1 MIIDII
7 NSAGENAYLK
17 DAAGNLNLAEAIPST
32 SSTRVIGKGKQVN
45 VSGIQF
51 YFEGA
56 DLFPLLSFLE
66 DDGAGNLV
74 KRNRPLISIT
84 VFKEILPGLFADP
97 YKSRIHSLGGFQD
110 FKRGTF
116 DKCDVYRINNKP
128 TIVSLGT
135 EQCKWKS
142 IKYELPED
150 ISLDSAYWE
159 IPSAKDTPATAF
171 RYTINLF
178 TYDGSGAP
186 MNAGAPTVLA
196 NNLDPTQKRIKKNI
210 NLKNVRFYEL
220 EVIADVKHDSTLT
233 ERIVTE
239 KADTIGRPL
248 LEGIYL
254 LEPVQ
259 TKFDFYS
266 LQEFLSECSEY
277 EMFQLQG
284 LPFKK
289 LMATLNLS
297 SVLVQSPNEN
307 SGANENEFIKLEI
320 LTDKLKVATA
330 KLVSSEMLKID

>member
-7 NSAGENAYLK
+7 NSAGENVYLK
-17 DAAGNLNLAEAIPST
+17 DAAGNLNLAAAIPST
-32 SSTRVIGKGKQVN
+32 AITKAIEKGKQVN
-45 VSGIQF
+45 VTGIQF
-51 YFEGA
+51 YFEGN
-56 DLFPLLSFLE
+56 DLFPLFNYLE
-66 DDGAGNLV
+66 DDGTGNLV
-74 KRNRPLISIT
+74 KRNQPLISIS
-84 VFKEILPGLFADP
+84 VFKEILPGLFSDP

-116 DKCDVYRINNKP
+116 ENCDVYKINNKP
-128 TIVSLGT
+128 TIISLGT
-135 EQCKWKS
+135 EQCKWNS
-142 IKYELPED
+142 IRYELPEN

-159 IPSAKDTPATAF
+159 IPAAKDTPPTAF
-171 RYTINLF
+171 NYTINLF
-178 TYDGSGAP
+178 AYDNVGNLLSGGAP
-186 MNAGAPTVLA
+186 IVLA

-210 NLKNVRFYEL
+210 NLQNVRFYEL

-266 LQEFLSECSEY
+266 LQEFLTECSDY

-289 LMATLNLS
+289 LMATLNIS
-297 SVLVQSPNEN
+297 SVLVQSPYEN
-307 SGANENEFIKLEI
+307 LGTNENEFIKLEI
-320 LTDKLKVATA
+320 LTDKLEVVTA
-330 KLVSSEMLKID
+330 KLTSSEMLKIN

>member
-17 DAAGNLNLAEAIPST
+17 DSAGNLNLAQTIPS
-32 SSTRVIGKGKQVN
+32 SSITKVIGKGKQAN

-51 YFEGA
+51 YIEGN
-56 DLFPLLSFLE
+56 DLFPLFNFLV
-66 DDGAGNLV
+66 DDGAGNFA
-74 KRNRPLISIT
+74 KRNQPLFSIT

-135 EQCKWKS
+135 EPCKWKS

-159 IPSAKDTPATAF
+159 VPSAKDTPATAF
-171 RYTINLF
+171 SYSINLYA
-178 TYDGSGAP
+178 YDNAGNLL
-186 MNAGAPTVLA
+186 NAGAPVVLA

-210 NLKNVRFYEL
+210 NLQNVRFYEL
-220 EVIADVKHDSTLT
+220 EVNADVKHDSTLT

-277 EMFQLQG
+277 ELFPLQG

-297 SVLVQSPNEN
+297 SVIVQSPNEN
-307 SGANENEFIKLEI
+307 IGASENEFIKLEI
-320 LTDKLKVATA
+320 FTDKLKVATA
-330 KLVSSEMLKID
+330 KLVSSELLKVN

>member
-7 NSAGENAYLK
+7 NSAGEKAYLR
-17 DAAGNLNLAEAIPST
+17 DSVGNLNLAQTTPST
-32 SSTRVIGKGKQVN
+32 SITKVIGKGKQVN

-51 YFEGA
+51 YFEGN
-56 DLFPLLSFLE
+56 DLFPLFNFLE

-74 KRNRPLISIT
+74 KRNQPLISIT

-97 YKSRIHSLGGFQD
+97 FKSRIHTLGGFQD
-110 FKRGTF
+110 FKRGEF

-142 IKYELPED
+142 MKYELPED

-171 RYTINLF
+171 SYTINLF
-178 TYDGSGAP
+178 AYDSGG
-186 MNAGAPTVLA
+186 NLLNGGAAVVLA

-210 NLKNVRFYEL
+210 NLQNVRFYEL
-220 EVIADVKHDSTLT
+220 EVIADVKHDSTFT

-259 TKFDFYS
+259 
-266 LQEFLSECSEY
+266 
-277 EMFQLQG
+277 
-284 LPFKK
+284 
-289 LMATLNLS
+289 N
-297 SVLVQSPNEN
+297 
-307 SGANENEFIKLEI
+307 
-320 LTDKLKVATA
+320 
-330 KLVSSEMLKID
+330 KI